1 MGRSYIVK
9 HRVEEFTFPF
19 IKTSIFFNFTSL
31 LLIFRHYRDTN
42 GLLQTRLR
50 HSQTREETGNRII
63 SHHEYS
69 DFTNVQFSSINFTLY
84 LRFTHRPCINI
95 TRFFFFLSIGYH
107 NYFEKERERERKK
120 KESEFSD
127 KVCRKVVE
135 DNDRRFIG
143 LKNDSWDH
151 YRHGGKLIIM
161 NGSREIGY

>member
-1 MGRSYIVK
+1 MDFCK
-9 HRVEEFTFPF
+9 HVCD
-19 IKTSIFFNFTSL
+19 IAKQ
-31 LLIFRHYRDTN
+31 
-42 GLLQTRLR
+42 GKKQ
-50 HSQTREETGNRII
+50 ETHII

-95 TRFFFFLSIGYH
+95 TRFFFSSPSVIIIIL
-107 NYFEKERERERKK
+107 RK
-120 KESEFSD
+120 KESEKGRRKKANSLTRS
-127 KVCRKVVE
+127 VRKVVE

>member
-1 MGRSYIVK
+1 MGRSYVVK

-95 TRFFFFLSIGYH
+95 TRFFFSSPSVIIIIL
-107 NYFEKERERERKK
+107 RK
-120 KESEFSD
+120 KESE
-127 KVCRKVVE
+127 KGRRKKANSLTRSVG
-135 DNDRRFIG
+135 R
-143 LKNDSWDH
+143 L
-151 YRHGGKLIIM
+151 
-161 NGSREIGY
+161 SRTTIASLLG